1 MREHRWFALML
12 FGLACVLGALLGLLV
27 LLAPWLARSEPTED
41 FWQQVLD
48 LFARDVVV
56 RRVSV
61 ASALGLVVTAFIF
74 FHPGR
79 ARYRRS
85 SRRYP
90 GDTPP
95 TSPMAGA

>member
-1 MREHRWFALML
+1 MAGLCRPRLAAEGDRFVREHRWFALIL

-41 FWQQVLD
+41 FWQQMLD

-61 ASALGLVVTAFIF
+61 AMPWAWW
-74 FHPGR
+74 
-79 ARYRRS
+79 
-85 SRRYP
+85 
-90 GDTPP
+90 
-95 TSPMAGA
+95 